1 MPTSLLQEDSV
12 ARGESTVRGSHYY
25 WTDLGWGV
33 VSILALSV
41 NYFYVGAPEET
52 TVSLGLA

>member
-12 ARGESTVRGSHYY
+12 ARGESTVRGGHIY

-41 NYFYVGAPEET
+41 NYFYVWAPEET

>member
-12 ARGESTVRGSHYY
+12 ARGESGHIY